1 MSKMMMSNSINN
13 DDDINLE
20 SRQKRKNTHIYVVG
34 WDMVNVFTL
43 RLLIAIWGIFGVDE
57 AHKSES
63 SAGRP
68 RTENENPSPPPGG
81 RNRRLGPTAGHADIF
96 WGSEAGQLG
105 GEKNSKQSLYVSLV
119 NLLSSLWSR
128 GICADKESVAG
139 SEVKYLRKRRGF
151 GRFYARGKGA
161 ATIQRLPRRLRA
173 TLLQGTGCKDI
184 DMVNAHPSIMVGV
197 AQKAGVILK
206 SLVEYCENPKAVR
219 ESLAK
224 KLGVTYEEVKQELCA
239 LLYGRSLQTIK
250 RRYGR
255 RLTKESEGRFN
266 NSRDPSAVRN
276 IQKRCALRRSV
287 EGHKEGKHVYVPV
300 RVNPRS

>member
-128 GICADKESVAG
+128 GICGVEGYGTTTSGAGDTTSCAVSVGPTCWCSAG
-139 SEVKYLRKRRGF
+139 SADG
-151 GRFYARGKGA
+151 GGGGGGA
-161 ATIQRLPRRLRA
+161 PYQ
-173 TLLQGTGCKDI
+173 
-184 DMVNAHPSIMVGV
+184 
-197 AQKAGVILK
+197 
-206 SLVEYCENPKAVR
+206 
-219 ESLAK
+219 
-224 KLGVTYEEVKQELCA
+224 
-239 LLYGRSLQTIK
+239 
-250 RRYGR
+250 
-255 RLTKESEGRFN
+255 
-266 NSRDPSAVRN
+266 
-276 IQKRCALRRSV
+276 
-287 EGHKEGKHVYVPV
+287 
-300 RVNPRS
+300 